1 MEYEE
6 RIQGLLESKK
16 KARRVQEPQGCQ
28 NRKNRILN
36 ERSHDA
42 VVLRLCVL
50 KKLYVSE
57 FFLTIATH
65 LEAYKQS
72 RIRLPA

>member
-1 MEYEE
+1 MWNMKK
-6 RIQGLLESKK
+6 GSKDFWK
-16 KARRVQEPQGCQ
+16 VKRKHGEC
-28 NRKNRILN
+28 KNRILN